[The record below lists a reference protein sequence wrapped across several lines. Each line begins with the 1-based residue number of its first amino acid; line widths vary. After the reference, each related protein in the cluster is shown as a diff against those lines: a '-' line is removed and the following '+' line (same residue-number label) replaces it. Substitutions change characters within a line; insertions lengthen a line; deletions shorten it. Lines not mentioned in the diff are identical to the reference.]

1 MYRRLLVIYGKRSV
15 VRRWINILTIVQI
28 NTAINEK
35 IKKATAGT
43 EFESVPMT
51 FEDNSE
57 NLLRPSIKVAVENL
71 KVAKLNSNCREK
83 TFTISVTF
91 FAKDMYKCKTDNS
104 KMQELLE
111 NALLEDIYVENI
123 YIPLVNLDSDL
134 KDGNLKISFELY
146 ISELIPDTD
155 SSEIMESLKFK
166 EEVND

>member
-1 MYRRLLVIYGKRSV
+1 M
-15 VRRWINILTIVQI
+15 VRRWINILTILQI

-35 IKKATAGT
+35 MKKAMAGT
-43 EFESVPMT
+43 EFESVPLI

-57 NLLRPSIKVAVENL
+57 SLIRPSIKVAVENL
-71 KVAKLNSNCREK
+71 KVVKLNSNCREK
-83 TFTISVTF
+83 TFTINVTF

-111 NALLEDIYVENI
+111 TVLLEDMYVENI
-123 YIPLVNLDSDL
+123 YIPVLNLDSDL

-146 ISELIPDTD
+146 ISELMPELD
-155 SSEIMESLKFK
+155 SSETMESLKFK